1 MLNQFLLDIKLHKK
15 DYLLPLIV
23 IPACFLLGV
32 GLCSLIMF
40 TVEDPGT
47 WATCGTFLAWISLFF
62 FAVMNFA
69 KYQQEFM
76 LALSMG
82 RTRGAFLVS
91 YALRMLLE
99 MIIGYSLVLV
109 LYQLE
114 MALGNQ
120 LYAPWPMELGFEF
133 VADWRMIAIVLPASV
148 IVAMFIGE
156 LYSWFGKKVLA
167 VLWVIWMALCLVGP
181 RLMETEGNAD
191 VVAKFLQAVPGWGW
205 IVTGVV
211 AAIAM
216 VATVIGLG
224 KKQMVK

>member
-23 IPACFLLGV
+23 IPACFLFGF
-32 GLCSLIMF
+32 GLCCLVMF

-47 WATCGTFLAWISLFF
+47 WATFGTFLAWISMFF

-114 MALGNQ
+114 LAVGNK
-120 LYAPWPMELGFEF
+120 LYAPRPMELGFEF

-167 VLWVIWMALCLVGP
+167 VLWVIWMVFCLIGP

-211 AAIAM
+211 AALAM

>member
-15 DYLLPLIV
+15 DYLLPLIM
-23 IPACFLLGV
+23 IPACFLFGF
-32 GLCSLIMF
+32 GLCCLVMF
-40 TVEDPGT
+40 TVEDPGS
-47 WATCGTFLAWISLFF
+47 WITCGTFVAFIALFF
-62 FAVMNFA
+62 TVVMSFA
-69 KYQQEFM
+69 KFQQEFM

-91 YALRMLLE
+91 YALRTLLE
-99 MIIGYSLVLV
+99 LMLGYGLILV
-109 LYQLE
+109 LYRLE
-114 MALGNQ
+114 LAVGNK
-120 LYAPWPMELGFEF
+120 LFAPWPLDGDPTFLM
-133 VADWRMIAIVLPASV
+133 DWRMIAIGLPALV

-167 VLWVIWMALCLVGP
+167 VLWVIWMVLCLVGP

-211 AAIAM
+211 AALAM